1 MAIALLFGPMPRFH
15 HVNLGVP
22 PDAKAAEATFLIEVL
37 GYRQVDPGE
46 RLTAMGA
53 NWFEGED
60 GAQVHLSADPDH
72 HPSARAHVA
81 VELGD
86 DLPTIEQRLSEGGYD
101 VRRVGGDADLRVVF
115 CRDPA
120 GNQWELRGPQPVS

>member
-1 MAIALLFGPMPRFH
+1 MPRFH

-22 PDAKAAEATFLIEVL
+22 PDASTAEATFLLEVL
-37 GYRQVDPGE
+37 GYRRVDPGE
-46 RLTAMGA
+46 RLAAMGA

-72 HPSARAHVA
+72 RPSARAHVA
-81 VELGD
+81 VVLGD
-86 DLPTIEQRLSEGGYD
+86 ELPTIEQRLSDGGYET
-101 VRRVGGDADLRVVF
+101 RIGGDADLRVVF

-120 GNQWELRGPQPVS
+120 GNQWELRGHQAVS